1 MFLSLVASY
10 FSGPIFSSFKIP
22 QNTELMKQEVIKRCP
37 DRVWV
42 IVGGIVGGVD
52 LVLVLTL
59 YKETQ
64 NAHEIMDRP
73 GEYFIRIF
81 QPHL

>member
-1 MFLSLVASY
+1 MLLSLVASY

-22 QNTELMKQEVIKRCP
+22 QNTELIIRQEVIKRCR
-37 DRVWV
+37 DWVWV
-42 IVGGIVGGVD
+42 IVGGIVGGA
-52 LVLVLTL
+52 VLVLML

-73 GEYFIRIF
+73 GKYFIGISR
-81 QPHL
+81 PHL